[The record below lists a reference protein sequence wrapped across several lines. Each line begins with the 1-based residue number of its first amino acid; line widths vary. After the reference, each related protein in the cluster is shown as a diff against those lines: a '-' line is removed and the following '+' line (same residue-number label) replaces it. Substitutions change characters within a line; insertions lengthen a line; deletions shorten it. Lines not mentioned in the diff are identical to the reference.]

1 MSELAQVKATIPKE
15 LKRKAFA
22 TFALKDEKFNRWLER
37 ELRAYVQESGA
48 LEPYA
53 RKRSSTATFLALQQ
67 DKPESTDTR

>member
-37 ELRAYVQESGA
+37 ELQAYVQESGA
-48 LEPYA
+48 LERYA
-53 RKRSSTATFLALQQ
+53 RKRSQTATLIELKQNRP
-67 DKPESTDTR
+67 KSTDTR